1 MSIKRLFIPFF
12 VYVNKCDRFSYF
24 QVKHARLGQ
33 AQQKNL
39 DLGTQTDLELRKR
52 LDDMETELQQTQVEE
67 LAKFGHQEN
76 VRKKL

>member
-1 MSIKRLFIPFF
+1 
-12 VYVNKCDRFSYF
+12 
-24 QVKHARLGQ
+24 LGQ

-67 LAKFGHQEN
+67 LAQFRYQEN